1 MRTER
6 AAPLI
11 AIALLTAA
19 IGCGLGGNIGPS
31 ATGGGHSNTINIVAQ
46 SGGYGSGSY
55 TFAPTPDTVA
65 IGSVVTW
72 VFGGV
77 QHNVTFNSPPDTIS
91 NIPASMNAS
100 IGRTPAI
107 AGTYNYTCTIHNF
120 SGVLVAK

>member
-6 AAPLI
+6 AAPPI

-46 SGGYGSGSY
+46 SGSYGGGY

-65 IGSVVTW
+65 VGSVVTW
-72 VFGGV
+72 VFGSV
-77 QHNVTFNSPPDTIS
+77 QHNVTFTSQPDTVS
-91 NIPASMNAS
+91 NIAATMNTS
-100 IGRTPAI
+100 VGRTPTK